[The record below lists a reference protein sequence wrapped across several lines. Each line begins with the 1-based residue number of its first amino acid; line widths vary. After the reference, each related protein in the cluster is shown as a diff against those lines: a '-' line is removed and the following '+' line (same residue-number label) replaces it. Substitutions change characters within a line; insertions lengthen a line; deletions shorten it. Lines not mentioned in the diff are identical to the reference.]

1 MLYDVTAVKANIRNR
16 EGKRVFYQGENDRL
30 TPSARDYLAQE
41 RIAVLPASQAKPD
54 RYRLPG
60 GGYME
65 TKPEHMTHLNGD
77 LLVPKTHPRIAFR
90 GAIDTLEA
98 ELLLCQAAC
107 VPKLK
112 AQLGEILDL
121 TRKIIRWDVL
131 EEPAQDMKLCGLTES
146 EIRSRSHRPQE
157 YYGIPHFM
165 PSAEDKGTVL
175 QLNRV
180 RCAARQAELAG
191 VAAFTDSQG
200 NVLRPDILQLLNRIS
215 SMLYILM
222 IQEKASGG
230 EM

>member
-16 EGKRVFYQGENDRL
+16 EGKRVFYQGEHDRL

-41 RIAVLPASQAKPD
+41 RITVLPASQAKPD

-60 GGYME
+60 GGYID

-90 GAIDTLEA
+90 GTIDTLEA
-98 ELLLCQAAC
+98 EILLCQVAC
-107 VPKLK
+107 SAKVKE
-112 AQLGEILDL
+112 QLGQILQL
-121 TRKIIRWDVL
+121 VRNIIRYDVL
-131 EEPAQDMKLCGLTES
+131 EEPAQDVKLCGLTEA
-146 EIRSRSHRPQE
+146 EIRTRSHRPQE

-165 PSAEDKGTVL
+165 PSAEDKAVVL

-191 VAAFTDSQG
+191 VAAFTDAQG
-200 NVLRPDILQLLNRIS
+200 NPTRTDILRLLNRIS

-222 IQEKASGG
+222 IQEKAS
-230 EM
+230 

>member
-16 EGKRVFYQGENDRL
+16 EGKRVFYQGEHDRL

-41 RIAVLPASQAKPD
+41 RITVLPASQAKPD

-60 GGYME
+60 GGYID

-90 GAIDTLEA
+90 GTIDTLEA
-98 ELLLCQAAC
+98 EILLCQAAC
-107 VPKLK
+107 SAKVKE
-112 AQLGEILDL
+112 QLGQILQL
-121 TRKIIRWDVL
+121 VRNIIRYDVL
-131 EEPAQDMKLCGLTES
+131 EEPAQDVKLCGLTEA
-146 EIRSRSHRPQE
+146 EIRTRSHRPQE

-165 PSAEDKGTVL
+165 PSAEDKAVVL

-191 VAAFTDSQG
+191 VAAFTDAQG
-200 NVLRPDILQLLNRIS
+200 NPTRTDILRLLNRIS

-222 IQEKASGG
+222 IQEKAS
-230 EM
+230 